1 MNRLQKGSLI
11 KEKRKGRADVW
22 IFRWYEYNSG
32 ERIYKKQIVGT
43 TSKLRSRREAEKAVV
58 ALRNSINVDIGTPKT
73 ICDLEAHYRT
83 HELTPERKSFSTV
96 ENHRILYKRHIEPRW
111 GELQVGDPR

>member
-1 MNRLQKGSLI
+1 MNRFQKGSLL

-32 ERIYKKQIVGT
+32 ERICKKQIVGA
-43 TSKLRSRREAEKAVV
+43 TSKLRNRGEAEKAVV
-58 ALRNSINVDIGTPKT
+58 ALHSSINVDFGTPKT

-83 HELTPERKSFSTV
+83 HELTPERKSL
-96 ENHRILYKRHIEPRW
+96 NHRESP
-111 GELQVGDPR
+111 DPI